1 MEKDKRLK
9 LVEEKKTGVM
19 EYPIIG
25 KSRVVEQVLKQ
36 IGRVGKSRRDVVI
49 VGEAG
54 VGKGAIAKN
63 IYSTGRSPEE
73 NTPFMSIN
81 LSVLDDKELEAILF
95 GFERGT
101 ESNTYNTTKR

>member
-1 MEKDKRLK
+1 MERDKKLK
-9 LVEEKKTGVM
+9 TINERKSGTL

-25 KSRVVEQVLKQ
+25 KSRVVENILKQ
-36 IGRVGKSRRDVVI
+36 VSRLTKSRRDVVI

-63 IYSTGRSPEE
+63 IYSSSKAPED

-95 GFERGT
+95 GYDR
-101 ESNTYNTTKR
+101 